1 MTHAPLPADTPATA
15 NESTHNND
23 AGAPPKVWRRPDGS
37 PVACVE
43 KIRLLNENFV
53 ELRQLAQDAFDD
65 ALLMGCSERQVRDAF
80 RALFENLTPSF
91 PERHD

>member
-1 MTHAPLPADTPATA
+1 MKPPATPGDDTRSVGG
-15 NESTHNND
+15 E
-23 AGAPPKVWRRPDGS
+23 PPKVWRRPDGS
-37 PVACVE
+37 VIACVE

-65 ALLMGCSERQVRDAF
+65 GLLMGCSEQQMRDAL
-80 RALFENLTPSF
+80 RQLFEGLTPSF